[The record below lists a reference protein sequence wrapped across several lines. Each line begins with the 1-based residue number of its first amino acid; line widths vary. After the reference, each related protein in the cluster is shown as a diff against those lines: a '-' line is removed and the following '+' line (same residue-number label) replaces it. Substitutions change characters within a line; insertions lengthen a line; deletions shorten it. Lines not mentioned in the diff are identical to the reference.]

1 MTKSKNADRIGV
13 ENIKKKIANGLLP
26 SVRSSQD
33 EDTEISRSIEEVS
46 ATSSR
51 SHAGLSVYLPCMLIF
66 TTSENPTNDI
76 MTSPHKVII
85 IRNVQYQQCL
95 FL

>member
-46 ATSSR
+46 ATSSKK
-51 SHAGLSVYLPCMLIF
+51 SCWSLCVSAMHAHLHY
-66 TTSENPTNDI
+66 
-76 MTSPHKVII
+76 
-85 IRNVQYQQCL
+85 Y
-95 FL
+95 

>member
-46 ATSSR
+46 ATSSKK
-51 SHAGLSVYLPCMLIF
+51 SCWSLCVSAMHADLHY
-66 TTSENPTNDI
+66 
-76 MTSPHKVII
+76 
-85 IRNVQYQQCL
+85 
-95 FL
+95 